1 MRRLLGRHLAT
12 SWPPLRTLARHV
24 GTGILLEM
32 VRTGLPEVL
41 GDLAPHLDPV
51 RELELVHAV
60 LLLPLELVAE
70 GERRQGADGRARR
83 LMLI

>member
-1 MRRLLGRHLAT
+1 
-12 SWPPLRTLARHV
+12 
-24 GTGILLEM
+24 M
-32 VRTGLPEVL
+32 VRTGLPAVL
-41 GDLAPHLDPV
+41 GVVVPHLGPV
-51 RELELVHAV
+51 QQLELVHAV

>member
-1 MRRLLGRHLAT
+1 
-12 SWPPLRTLARHV
+12 
-24 GTGILLEM
+24 M

-51 RELELVHAV
+51 RELEHVHAV

-70 GERRQGADGRARR
+70 GERRQGADGQAHR
-83 LMLI
+83 LMLF